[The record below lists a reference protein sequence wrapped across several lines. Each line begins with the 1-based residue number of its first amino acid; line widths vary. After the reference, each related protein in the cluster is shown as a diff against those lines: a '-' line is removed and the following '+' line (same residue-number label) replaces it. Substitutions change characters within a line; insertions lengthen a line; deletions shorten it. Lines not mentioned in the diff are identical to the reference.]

1 MPFLSWEQIIQKH
14 GDKLPHWQQS
24 FGTQFVTFRLGD
36 ALPAEKLR
44 LWREERRLWLAAHP
58 QPWDAMTAA
67 DYERVF
73 TAKIEAWLDQ
83 GMGSCLWREESL
95 RKILQTTLMRFQRD
109 RVLHHAWVIMPNH
122 VHLLFTPRVPVPDLV
137 QAWKAHS
144 AKKVGQGAIWQR
156 NYRDTLIRDVRHFEN
171 GLRYI
176 RNNPVEAGLAEAE
189 YTLWVEG
196 SEDQH
201 SVDP

>member
-1 MPFLSWEQIIQKH
+1 ME
-14 GDKLPHWQQS
+14 G
-24 FGTQFVTFRLGD
+24 GV
-36 ALPAEKLR
+36 
-44 LWREERRLWLAAHP
+44 
-58 QPWDAMTAA
+58 
-67 DYERVF
+67 
-73 TAKIEAWLDQ
+73 TAKDSADA
-83 GMGSCLWREESL
+83 
-95 RKILQTTLMRFQRD
+95 LMRFQGD

-122 VHLLFTPRVPVPDLV
+122 VHLLFTPRVPVPDLI

-176 RNNPVEAGLAEAE
+176 RNNPVEAELAEAE
-189 YTLWVEG
+189 YTFWMEG